1 MRQKML
7 DLCIDLI
14 DPQHGYHW
22 FVLRSHHCP
31 PAVITIINSILIQ
44 YHPILIP
51 YLTYVSL

>member
-14 DPQHGYHW
+14 DPHHGYLW

-31 PAVITIINSILIQ
+31 PAVITTYQFNT
-44 YHPILIP
+44 HPIFIP

>member
-14 DPQHGYHW
+14 DPHHGYHW

-44 YHPILIP
+44 YLIP